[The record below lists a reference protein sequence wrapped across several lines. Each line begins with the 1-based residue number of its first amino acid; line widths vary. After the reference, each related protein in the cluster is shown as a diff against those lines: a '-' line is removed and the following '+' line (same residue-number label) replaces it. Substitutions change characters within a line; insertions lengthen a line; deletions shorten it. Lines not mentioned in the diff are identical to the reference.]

1 MSLAPG
7 TRIGPYEIV
16 SMIGAGGMGEV
27 YRATDTRLHRVVAIK
42 ILSTRLDE
50 TGLRLLQEARAAS
63 ALNHPHI
70 CTVHEVVEADGQAFI
85 VMEYVDGMPLS
96 EMIAKQPLAVETA
109 IRLGIQVADA
119 LAHAHERGI
128 VHRDLKPSNVVIT
141 RDGRAKVIDFGLA
154 VRDGDG
160 LTDQISTRTSVGES
174 GDLAGTL
181 SYMAPEVLKGQS
193 SGVPSDIWALGVTL
207 YAMISGALPF
217 RGRTAFELTA
227 AIQYEPAQPLPT
239 RGPGGVRTIVMR
251 CLTKELDQFHRASE
265 IRAALETIQLDDTR
279 VSLPRPT
286 RAHKPVAAAIVLV
299 LVSFGVGA
307 AIWMLP
313 RVDRRHPPPTPR
325 DVVSVL
331 IVDFKNDT
339 GDRAFDGTIQEMLAS
354 SIEDSSFLVIHP
366 RPPASRQPLDE
377 SAGRA
382 LAVREGITAMVSG
395 NVALTQPGYVISAT
409 ITDPALGKILARVS
423 ANALARVNIVD
434 AAESVARE
442 IRIRLGDSAVPL
454 NTEAPPGRG
463 SFEAVAEPDGR
474 SRTGVIR
481 QLGGGFSLLTACGR
495 GGSAIRPRLSAV
507 MEVFG
512 WTRSGRPSGSN
523 WLKVGVGCELHA
535 RTRAISNTRDVLLN
549 ES

>member
-7 TRIGPYEIV
+7 TRIGPYVFV

-193 SGVPSDIWALGVTL
+193 SG
-207 YAMISGALPF
+207 
-217 RGRTAFELTA
+217 
-227 AIQYEPAQPLPT
+227 
-239 RGPGGVRTIVMR
+239 
-251 CLTKELDQFHRASE
+251 
-265 IRAALETIQLDDTR
+265 
-279 VSLPRPT
+279 
-286 RAHKPVAAAIVLV
+286 
-299 LVSFGVGA
+299 
-307 AIWMLP
+307 
-313 RVDRRHPPPTPR
+313 
-325 DVVSVL
+325 
-331 IVDFKNDT
+331 
-339 GDRAFDGTIQEMLAS
+339 
-354 SIEDSSFLVIHP
+354 
-366 RPPASRQPLDE
+366 
-377 SAGRA
+377 
-382 LAVREGITAMVSG
+382 
-395 NVALTQPGYVISAT
+395 
-409 ITDPALGKILARVS
+409 
-423 ANALARVNIVD
+423 
-434 AAESVARE
+434 
-442 IRIRLGDSAVPL
+442 
-454 NTEAPPGRG
+454 
-463 SFEAVAEPDGR
+463 
-474 SRTGVIR
+474 
-481 QLGGGFSLLTACGR
+481 
-495 GGSAIRPRLSAV
+495 
-507 MEVFG
+507 
-512 WTRSGRPSGSN
+512 
-523 WLKVGVGCELHA
+523 
-535 RTRAISNTRDVLLN
+535 
-549 ES
+549 